1 MGDKLKQKYLKSLF
15 TRVLISIILF
25 LVSSI
30 FINYSDKNL
39 LLYKKHLYNKSFN
52 FAYINKIYDKYLGG
66 ILPLKNVS
74 NKEQVVMSETIDY
87 SNNEP
92 YQNGIKINALSGH
105 IIKSLESGIIVFIGE
120 KENLGNTIII
130 QGSDGVDYWYGN
142 IENSN
147 LSIYDYIE
155 KDTNIGNAKD
165 GILYLQ
171 FAKNGEYLNYEEFI

>member
-1 MGDKLKQKYLKSLF
+1 MLLA
-15 TRVLISIILF
+15 IILF

-39 LLYKKHLYNKSFN
+39 LFYKKYLYNKSFN

-66 ILPLKNVS
+66 ILPLKNI
-74 NKEQVVMSETIDY
+74 NTNEQVVMSESIDY

-92 YQNGIKINALSGH
+92 YENGVRVSNLDGKV
-105 IIKSLESGIIVFIGE
+105 IKSLESGIIVFIGE
-120 KENLGNTIII
+120 KEKLGNTIII

-142 IENSN
+142 IENSD
-147 LSIYDYIE
+147 LSIYDYID
-155 KDTNIGNAKD
+155 KNVNIGNAKD
-165 GILYLQ
+165 GVLYLQ